1 MSDLQEDYDSLAEE
15 ISIGAAADG
24 ELKITEF
31 FRNYAELAAEN
42 GDCPDLDYAPIISV
56 AGNGYRVDGFAFD
69 LPDDSEGRAGDLH
82 LAVCAF
88 FQDSAIPTLNA
99 IDIDR
104 LTSGVER
111 FLKFALTQRAM
122 DELEEA
128 SPAYRL
134 ALLLRTHL
142 ERIARVRIL
151 IFTNGHLKTK
161 KKVFAPRHLGEIT
174 LHTNVLDLERY
185 ARIASH
191 GADPVEVDFV
201 EDFSG
206 PIHCLPASAG
216 DGVHTS
222 YLFAMHGPILAEVF
236 ARFGNRL
243 LEQNVRTY
251 LQAKTNVNKGILKTI
266 SAEPSMFF
274 AYNNGLTATASA
286 VKTITLENGT
296 VGISSISDFQ
306 IVNGG
311 QTTASLLYARDGLRN
326 DLNKV
331 YIQCK
336 LSVVDEAKLEDV
348 VPRISACANTQN
360 KVSLADLA
368 ANSPAQTKIERLS
381 KEVNTPQRSGA
392 LHVTRWFYERSRGQY
407 KNMFSYK
414 TAGERRRLQFEFP
427 KAQLIEK
434 TDLAKSE
441 LAYMGRPHH
450 VSEGAQKCFARYANT
465 VLSQMNITDLNEK
478 WFRDAVAK
486 GIIFREID
494 IGIAQI
500 DWYRE
505 AKGLKAQTVAYTV
518 AACAHAFRMKRLE
531 IDLDRIWREQEV
543 PSALL
548 DWMLMQARSIH
559 QILTN
564 PPGQVKDAGEFCKK
578 EFCWEMF
585 IRDKI
590 PQPDE
595 RTVEFGISLEDVV
608 AMKSQG
614 RRDER
619 MSSELD
625 FEIELA
631 RLIPR
636 ATEIRQLAENKK
648 LISELNL
655 RAIQKLA
662 SGRLNFNKGEKSALK
677 NLLERLEITG

>member
-1 MSDLQEDYDSLAEE
+1 MSNLQQDYESLSEE
-15 ISIGAAADG
+15 ISIGASADG

-42 GDCPDLDYAPIISV
+42 GDCPDLDYAPILSA
-56 AGNGYRVDGFAFD
+56 AGSGHRIDGFAFD
-69 LPDDSEGRAGDLH
+69 LPDESEGRAGDLH
-82 LAVCAF
+82 LAICAF
-88 FQDSAIPTLNA
+88 FQEATIPTLNA

-104 LTSGVER
+104 LTASAER
-111 FLKFALTQRAM
+111 FLKFAFTQRAM

-134 ALLLRTHL
+134 MLLLRNHF
-142 ERIARVRIL
+142 ERVARVRIH

-161 KKVFAPRHLGEIT
+161 KKVFVPRVFGEIA
-174 LHTNVLDLERY
+174 LHTNVFDLERY
-185 ARIASH
+185 SRIASH
-191 GADPVEVDFV
+191 GVDPVEVDFV

-206 PIHCLPASAG
+206 PIHCLLASAG
-216 DGVHTS
+216 DGAHRS
-222 YLFAMHGPILAEVF
+222 YLFAIHGPILAEVF

-266 SAEPSMFF
+266 TTEPTMFF

-286 VKTITLENGT
+286 VRTIMLENGT
-296 VGISSISDFQ
+296 VGIAGISDFQ

-311 QTTASLLYARDGLRN
+311 QTTASLLYARDGMRC
-326 DLNKV
+326 DLDKV
-331 YIQCK
+331 FVQCK
-336 LSVVDEAKLEDV
+336 LSVVDGPRLEDV

-360 KVSLADLA
+360 KVSLADFA

-381 KEVNTPQRSGA
+381 KEVSTPQRSGA
-392 LHVTRWFYERSRGQY
+392 IHVTRWFYERSRGQY
-407 KNMFSYK
+407 KNLFSYK
-414 TAGERRRLQFEFP
+414 TAAEKRRLELEFP
-427 KAQLIEK
+427 KTQLIEK

-441 LAYMGRPHH
+441 LSFAGRPHH
-450 VSEGAQKCFARYANT
+450 VSEGAQKCFARFVNT
-465 VLSQMNITDLNEK
+465 VLLQMNVADLNEK

-494 IGIAQI
+494 KRIAQTQ
-500 DWYRE
+500 WYRE

-518 AACAHAFRMKRLE
+518 AACAHAFRMSGRE
-531 IDLDRIWREQEV
+531 IDLDRIWREQTV
-543 PSALL
+543 PTALS

-585 IRDKI
+585 VRDKI
-590 PQPDE
+590 PQPDVQ
-595 RTVEFGISLEDVV
+595 TVEFGVSHEDVL

-631 RLIPR
+631 RLLPR
-636 ATEIRQLAENKK
+636 AAEIRQLAENKK
-648 LISELNL
+648 LVSELNS
-655 RAIQKLA
+655 RAMQKLV
-662 SGRLNFNKGEKSALK
+662 SGRLNFNKGEKNALK
-677 NLLERLEITG
+677 NLLERLGILA

>member
-1 MSDLQEDYDSLAEE
+1 MSNLQQDYETLAEE
-15 ISIGAAADG
+15 VSIGAAADG

-31 FRNYAELAAEN
+31 FRSYAELAAEN
-42 GDCPDLDYAPIISV
+42 GDCPDLDYAPIISA
-56 AGNGYRVDGFAFD
+56 AGNGYRIDGFAFD

-88 FQDSAIPTLNA
+88 FQEPAIPTLNA
-99 IDIDR
+99 VDIDR

-111 FLKFALTQRAM
+111 FLKFAFTQRAM

-134 ALLLRTHL
+134 ALLLRNYV
-142 ERIARVRIL
+142 ERIARMRIL

-161 KKVFAPRHLGEIT
+161 KKVFAPRLFGEIT
-174 LHTNVLDLERY
+174 LHTNVFDLERY

-206 PIHCLPASAG
+206 PIHCLLASAG
-216 DGVHTS
+216 DGAHSS

-266 SAEPSMFF
+266 STEPTMFF

-286 VKTITLENGT
+286 VRTVLLENGT
-296 VGISSISDFQ
+296 VGIAGISDFQ

-311 QTTASLLYARDGLRN
+311 QTTASLLYARDGLRS
-326 DLNKV
+326 DLDKV
-331 YIQCK
+331 YVQCK
-336 LSVVDEAKLEDV
+336 LSVVDEVRLEDV
-348 VPRISACANTQN
+348 IPRISACANTQN

-381 KEVNTPQRSGA
+381 KEVRTPQRSGA

-414 TAGERRRLQFEFP
+414 STGEKRRLQFEYP
-427 KAQLIEK
+427 RTQLIEK

-441 LAYMGRPHH
+441 LSYMGRPHH
-450 VSEGAQKCFARYANT
+450 VSEGAQKCFARFANT
-465 VLSQMNITDLNEK
+465 VLAQMNVGDLNEK

-494 IGIAQI
+494 SRIAQTE
-500 DWYRE
+500 WYRE

-518 AACAHAFRMKRLE
+518 AACAHSFRMKKLE
-531 IDLDRIWREQEV
+531 IDLDRIWQEQEV
-543 PSALL
+543 PGALM
-548 DWMLMQARSIH
+548 DWMLAQARSIH

-590 PQPDE
+590 PQPD
-595 RTVEFGISLEDVV
+595 RQTAEFGVSLEDAM
-608 AMKSQG
+608 AMKGQG

-619 MSSELD
+619 MSTELD

-648 LISELNL
+648 LVSELNS
-655 RAIQKLA
+655 RAMQKLA

-677 NLLERLEITG
+677 NLLERLGIIV